1 MKKQYFLFCIMLSGL
16 IFFGCNKPAP
26 TELIQDNQT
35 VDDPA
40 QVEVITTNINDESYS
55 NGYDS
60 TGVADS
66 LLGHVNTIYVSGIKI
81 SSKLAT
87 VKTSLA
93 EAIFFDKNKPIYVDN
108 KLIGFQTLTPGIIR
122 FNNYRAR
129 LVPLRVRI
137 RNSTADSSL
146 GLMYFLYSGRGVR
159 IDPFDF
165 DYNSYID
172 FQLNPIIGSLISFKI
187 PTPPEITA
195 NIRIDGKRSEN
206 NLKVLLEWS
215 NPLSDRYVYI
225 IIGAVDKVNGST
237 YPIFRIRTKD
247 DGRFQIPENL
257 LNQIPVVRFNKIALT
272 VVRKFEKYEK
282 NNENGNDLYI
292 LSQSV
297 HTIII
302 DSQ

>member
-1 MKKQYFLFCIMLSGL
+1 MKKQYFFFYALLSGL

-35 VDDPA
+35 AEDPA

-66 LLGHVNTIYVSGIKI
+66 LLDHVNTIYVSGIKI
-81 SSKLAT
+81 SSKLGT
-87 VKTSLA
+87 VNTSLA
-93 EAIFFDKNKPIYVDN
+93 EAIFFDKTKPVYVDN
-108 KLIGFQTLTPGIIR
+108 YLIGFRTLTPGIIR

-129 LVPLRVRI
+129 LIPLKVRI
-137 RNSTADSSL
+137 RNSSADSSL
-146 GLMYFLYSGRGVR
+146 GLMYFLYSGRAMR

-165 DYNSYID
+165 KYNSNID
-172 FQLNPIIGSLISFKI
+172 FQFNPLIGSLISFKI

-195 NIRIDGKRSEN
+195 TIRVDGKRSEN
-206 NLKVLLEWS
+206 DLKALLEWS
-215 NPLSDRYVYI
+215 HPLPGRNINI
-225 IIGAVDKVNGST
+225 IIGAVDKINGST
-237 YPIFRIRTKD
+237 YPIYRIRTKD
-247 DGRFQIPENL
+247 DGKYQIPENL
-257 LNQIPVVRFNKIALT
+257 LNQIPFDRFNKIVLT
-272 VVRKFEKYEK
+272 LVRKFQKYEK

-297 HTIII
+297 HTLII
-302 DSQ
+302 DLQ